1 MFFHLIVSSCI
12 SHNFNCPF
20 LEPVTFATRAT
31 LAVLHLI
38 VTLMSFYFV
47 CYVYI
52 SRKLNF
58 SFIWIFLL
66 ESWENLTVLSFDC
79 FVCILRN
86 FSCPLIWL
94 LHSNLAQLKLS
105 VLFDCC
111 VCIFRNYS
119 CPSIWLLCLHLV
131 HLNIDVL
138 PLWLLRLHPTQ
149 IQMFFYL
156 VVTFVSR
163 AKLTVLSF
171 NYFVWISYYFSCPFI
186 SSLLKFPFI
195 LYVSLISR
203 ANLTFL
209 SFWLFCLYPAQI

>member
-1 MFFHLIVSSCI
+1 M
-12 SHNFNCPF
+12 
-20 LEPVTFATRAT
+20 
-31 LAVLHLI
+31 
-38 VTLMSFYFV
+38 
-47 CYVYI
+47 
-52 SRKLNF
+52 
-58 SFIWIFLL
+58 IFLD
-66 ESWENLTVLSFDC
+66 LTVLSFDC

-119 CPSIWLLCLHLV
+119 CPSIWLLRLHLV

-195 LYVSLISR
+195 LYISLISR

-209 SFWLFCLYPAQI
+209 SFWLFCLHPAQI

>member
-38 VTLMSFYFV
+38 VTLISFYFV
-47 CYVYI
+47 CLLRLYLAQI
-52 SRKLNF
+52 KLF
-58 SFIWIFLL
+58 SFIWIFFY
-66 ESWENLTVLSFDC
+66 LTVLSFDC
-79 FVCILRN
+79 YVCILRN
-86 FSCPLIWL
+86 FSYPLIWL

-119 CPSIWLLCLHLV
+119 CPSIWLLRLHLA

-149 IQMFFYL
+149 IQMFLYL

-171 NYFVWISYYFSCPFI
+171 NYFVRISYYFSCPFI
-186 SSLLKFPFI
+186 SSLLKFPSI
-195 LYVSLISR
+195 LFVSLISR

-209 SFWLFCLYPAQI
+209 SFWLFCLHPAQI

>member
-1 MFFHLIVSSCI
+1 M
-12 SHNFNCPF
+12 
-20 LEPVTFATRAT
+20 
-31 LAVLHLI
+31 
-38 VTLMSFYFV
+38 
-47 CYVYI
+47 
-52 SRKLNF
+52 
-58 SFIWIFLL
+58 IFLD
-66 ESWENLTVLSFDC
+66 LTVLSFDC
-79 FVCILRN
+79 FVYILRN

-119 CPSIWLLCLHLV
+119 CPSIWLLRLHLV